1 MGKSAPPQP
10 EVFTVRTFY
19 QFQKIPASRLLPLQ
33 KLLLQAGEQHSI
45 LGSILLAEEGCNATI
60 SGAAQQVESFF
71 QVVEQEFPGIPFQ
84 DSLSESRPFQ
94 HWKVPIKKQI
104 VAALHP
110 ERTPET
116 NFEGQITPR
125 QWDDIRAQVRNGEA
139 QMIDVRNRYET
150 RLGSFPEAID
160 PGTTTF
166 KEFSRYLDREVG
178 RTLDPDK
185 PTAIFCTGGIRCEKA
200 RVDLEQRGFT
210 QVLQLKGGIIGYLSS
225 PREAGFEGECFVFD
239 DRVALDAELR
249 PTQKYTICKAC
260 GGPTPINGGQHDC
273 NDGRRTPE

>member
-19 QFQKIPASRLLPLQ
+19 QFQKLPADRLKPLQ
-33 KLLLQAGEQHSI
+33 ELIVSAGQEHSI

-60 SGAAQQVESFF
+60 SGSASNVEAFF
-71 QVVEQEFPGIPFQ
+71 KVIEQEFPGILFQ
-84 DSLSESRPFQ
+84 DSLSESNPFQ

-116 NFEGQITPR
+116 NFQGQMTPQR
-125 QWDDIRAQVRNGEA
+125 WDEIRAQVRNGEA
-139 QMIDVRNRYET
+139 QMIDVRNRYEVS
-150 RLGSFPEAID
+150 LGTFPEAID
-160 PGTTTF
+160 PDTTTF
-166 KEFSRYLDREVG
+166 KEFSHYLDREVG
-178 RTLDPDK
+178 RSLDPDK

-210 QVLQLKGGIIGYLSS
+210 QVLQLTGGIIGYLST

-249 PTQKYTICKAC
+249 PTQNYTICKAC
-260 GGPTPINGGQHDC
+260 GGPAPTGGGGHDC
-273 NDGRRTPE
+273 NNGRRTPE